1 MSAHGPSAV
10 RLDIALSAAGLARSR
25 AAEPIGSGR
34 VRVEGATVLR
44 ADPRVNSRAGHHLR
58 EPTLC
63 DLGGHMVEQVVGDV
77 SFISLK
83 LLPPTLPAR
92 NAGIDAAE
100 NRIRS
105 SPHRGETHI
114 FGCSVG

>member
-1 MSAHGPSAV
+1 
-10 RLDIALSAAGLARSR
+10 
-25 AAEPIGSGR
+25 
-34 VRVEGATVLR
+34 
-44 ADPRVNSRAGHHLR
+44 
-58 EPTLC
+58 
-63 DLGGHMVEQVVGDV
+63 MVEQVVGDV